1 MFMIMVMMMS
11 VMWTCGH
18 FTPCWRTCQQ
28 FAAISFKTEKKYGLT
43 HSSNGTGLR
52 RRQCDDDADDDDVD
66 NSDDDQAD
74 NDEDDDDG
82 RG

>member
-1 MFMIMVMMMS
+1 MFIIMAMMMS
-11 VMWTCGH
+11 VKWTCGH

-28 FAAISFKTEKKYGLT
+28 FAAISFGTQKKYGLT

-52 RRQCDDDADDDDVD
+52 RRQCDDNDDDVD

>member
-1 MFMIMVMMMS
+1 MFMIMVMIRS
-11 VMWTCGH
+11 VKLTCGH

-28 FAAISFKTEKKYGLT
+28 FAAISFETEKKYGLT

-52 RRQCDDDADDDDVD
+52 RRQCDDNDDDVD

>member
-1 MFMIMVMMMS
+1 MMS
-11 VMWTCGH
+11 GKWTCGH

-28 FAAISFKTEKKYGLT
+28 FAAISFGTEEKYGLT

-52 RRQCDDDADDDDVD
+52 RRQCDDNDDDVD

>member
-1 MFMIMVMMMS
+1 MSIIMVMMMS
-11 VMWTCGH
+11 VKWTCGH

-28 FAAISFKTEKKYGLT
+28 FAAISFETEKKYGLT

-52 RRQCDDDADDDDVD
+52 RRQSDDDDNDDDVD

-74 NDEDDDDG
+74 NDENDDDG